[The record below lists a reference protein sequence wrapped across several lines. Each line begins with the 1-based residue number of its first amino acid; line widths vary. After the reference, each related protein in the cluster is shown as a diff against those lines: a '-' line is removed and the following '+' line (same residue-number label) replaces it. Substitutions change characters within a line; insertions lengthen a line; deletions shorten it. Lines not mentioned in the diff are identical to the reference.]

1 MKVSYFALAAAL
13 AATAT
18 GAFAETGVKI
28 GQIDNVAN
36 VYGRAGV
43 PNVKISGT
51 VVTRPS
57 EEVPAGPTTVEGPTA
72 VATVTATPDVNN
84 VQGRS

>member
-1 MKVSYFALAAAL
+1 MKISYLALAATL

-28 GQIDNVAN
+28 GQTDHVAN

-43 PNVKISGT
+43 PNVRIAGT

-57 EEVPAGPTTVEGPTA
+57 EEVPSGPTTVEGPTA
-72 VATVTATPDVNN
+72 LATMTRNPDVNE
-84 VQGRS
+84 VHGRS